1 MTLALIV
8 GITKNVIGKTN
19 NIIFM
24 LTYWKNKTL
33 GQKAIIIIV
42 LALQALSWTTSVA
55 GAKIIL
61 PNLYL
66 LELGPIRIPAYILLG
81 TIIQG
86 LLLFLFFFGRQEIQ
100 SAWYRRTLLILLTG
114 ASIYTSFF
122 IIYKFLSED
131 AKTGITFDKASE
143 QARLY
148 DSVANIVRESDI
160 YKEKN
165 DILVYVDDKI
175 KERDS
180 RKVEPVP
187 SSNNPNATPK
197 IRGEDP
203 RNIIQTKEIET
214 IEKLNTDLPSIRD
227 IKKLVEK
234 EQGTGDVSTAKKLLS
249 SLTTEIKE
257 DIDKKSTEKEKE
269 ILEKLKNEE
278 RYSDDY
284 VLIPFQEVLDKNT
297 NAILAL
303 CIASFIDIVSLIFG
317 ISLNKKSTDENIN
330 AKFKNLSRNIK
341 ELLKNSLPNLIK
353 EIGHT
358 IYLFIASFGSL
369 INGILKGFILLRV
382 RALQVFYY
390 TPYTIKI
397 KGDRH
402 EFLHNIWESIEFS
415 WEEDTKMNLLNY
427 TKLMTL
433 AQYNPSYRVGYKK
446 IIITMRNL
454 QWLTI
459 SEEYSSED
467 KKLSIK
473 QYDKLDEW
481 YHREYSKQLGPE
493 KNSMLD
499 ADDYNHIIRLP
510 ENKGDRWWLIKQRNK
525 LIFAVRQIFTG

>member
-1 MTLALIV
+1 LDILKKLAGWFSEHKI
-8 GITKNVIGKTN
+8 IIGKLL
-19 NIIFM
+19 IIF
-24 LTYWKNKTL
+24 
-33 GQKAIIIIV
+33 IV
-42 LALQALSWTTSVA
+42 LALQTLSWTTSVE

-66 LELGPIRIPAYILLG
+66 LELGPIRIPASLLLG
-81 TIIQG
+81 SIIQG

-100 SAWYRRTLLILLTG
+100 SALYRITLLIILTG

-122 IIYKFLSED
+122 IIYKFLS
-131 AKTGITFDKASE
+131 

-148 DSVANIVRESDI
+148 DSLTNIVRESDI
-160 YKEKN
+160 YKKKN
-165 DILVYVDDKI
+165 DILVYLDDKI

-180 RKVEPVP
+180 RKVETVP
-187 SSNNPNATPK
+187 SSDNPNATPK

-203 RNIIQTKEIET
+203 RNIIQTEEIEK
-214 IEKLNTDLPSIRD
+214 IKEQNTDLPSIRD

-234 EQGTGDVSTAKKLLS
+234 EKGTGDFSTAKELLS
-249 SLTTEIKE
+249 SLTQEIKK
-257 DIDKKSTEKEKE
+257 DIHPKLKGDNE
-269 ILEKLKNEE
+269 ILQKLKKDEGD
-278 RYSDDY
+278 SDNY
-284 VLIPFQEVLDKNT
+284 VLVPFQGVLDKNP

-303 CIASFIDIVSLIFG
+303 FIASFIDIVSLIFG
-317 ISLNKKSTDENIN
+317 ISLNKKATDENIN

-353 EIGHT
+353 EIGHN

-382 RALQVFYY
+382 RALQVFHY

-415 WEEDTKMNLLNY
+415 WEGDTEDSEIKNLLNY

-459 SEEYSSED
+459 SEKISSDSEEYSSED

-473 QYDKLDEW
+473 QYDKLDKW

-499 ADDYNHIIRLP
+499 ADDYYHIIRLP
-510 ENKGDRWWLIKQRNK
+510 ENKGDFWWWLQRQGKK
-525 LIFAVRQIFTG
+525 LLFAIRQIFTG

>member
-1 MTLALIV
+1 M
-8 GITKNVIGKTN
+8 
-19 NIIFM
+19 
-24 LTYWKNKTL
+24 
-33 GQKAIIIIV
+33 
-42 LALQALSWTTSVA
+42 A

-61 PNLYL
+61 PNLPL
-66 LELGPIRIPAYILLG
+66 LEWPIRIPAYLLLG

-100 SAWYRRTLLILLTG
+100 SAWYRRALLILLTG

-131 AKTGITFDKASE
+131 AKTGITFEKGSE
-143 QARLY
+143 QLKLY
-148 DSVANIVRESDI
+148 DSVTNSIRQSPTYQDGLQKLLRAEKLEKYMEEQYKRVGTDSYYLEARKALDNFLNKNPQVEAMGKIQTLVDQDI
-160 YKEKN
+160 GN
-165 DILVYVDDKI
+165 VDD
-175 KERDS
+175 
-180 RKVEPVP
+180 V
-187 SSNNPNATPK
+187 
-197 IRGEDP
+197 
-203 RNIIQTKEIET
+203 
-214 IEKLNTDLPSIRD
+214 
-227 IKKLVEK
+227 
-234 EQGTGDVSTAKKLLS
+234 LS
-249 SLTTEIKE
+249 SLTPEIRYE
-257 DIDKKSTEKEKE
+257 VYESVTAKKVDQKSSASNSLNKE
-269 ILEKLKNEE
+269 ILEKLKKNEG
-278 RYSDDY
+278 YSDNY
-284 VLIPFQEVLDKNT
+284 VLIPFQEVLKGNT

-317 ISLNKKSTDENIN
+317 ISLNKKATDENIN

-358 IYLFIASFGSL
+358 LYLFIASFGSL

-382 RALQVFYY
+382 RALQVFHY

-415 WEEDTKMNLLNY
+415 WEENTKVNLLNY

-459 SEEYSSED
+459 SEKISSDSEEYSSED

-473 QYDKLDEW
+473 QYDKLDKW
-481 YHREYSKQLGPE
+481 YHCEYSKQLGPE

-499 ADDYNHIIRLP
+499 ADDYYHIIRLP
-510 ENKGDRWWLIKQRNK
+510 ENKGDFWWWLQRQGKK
-525 LIFAVRQIFTG
+525 LLFAIRQIFTG